1 MLLALWYRSVHEKLE
16 RGPRKNEHL
25 GAEERVEDFHPDE
38 VAGFTLS
45 LYSPRRN
52 RFMFYISPSLRNSD
66 TTP

>member
-25 GAEERVEDFHPDE
+25 GAEKRVEDFLPNE

-45 LYSPRRN
+45 L
-52 RFMFYISPSLRNSD
+52 
-66 TTP
+66 